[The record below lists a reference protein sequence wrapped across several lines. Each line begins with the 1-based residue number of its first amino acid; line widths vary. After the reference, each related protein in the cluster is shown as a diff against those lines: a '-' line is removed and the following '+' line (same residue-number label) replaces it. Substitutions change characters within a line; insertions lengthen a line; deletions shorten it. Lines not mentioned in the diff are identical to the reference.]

1 MSAATPGWLRRTW
14 RALTSPSAKWSVL
27 ALLVAGF
34 AAGIIFWG
42 GFNTALEATNT
53 LEFCVSCHEMRDT
66 VYVEYKESVHYSNR
80 SGVRAVCPDCHVPHD
95 WTHKMVRKAR
105 ASLEVWGHLT
115 GKIDTMEKFEAARM
129 ELATREWD
137 RMQATGSRECRNCHD
152 FDTMNGK
159 AQKQSVFKKHMA
171 AKESGK
177 TCIDCHKG
185 ITHQLPKEYKDP
197 DE

>member
-1 MSAATPGWLRRTW
+1 
-14 RALTSPSAKWSVL
+14 VL

-66 VYVEYKESVHYSNR
+66 VYVEYQESVHFSNR
-80 SGVRAVCPDCHVPHD
+80 SGVRAACPDCHVPHD
-95 WTHKMVRKAR
+95 WTHKMARKAR

-115 GKIDTMEKFEAARM
+115 GKIDTLEKFEAKRM
-129 ELATREWD
+129 ELATSEWA
-137 RMQATGSRECRNCHD
+137 RMQSTGSRECRNCHD
-152 FDTMNGK
+152 FATMSGT
-159 AQKQSVFKKHMA
+159 AQKKSVYKKHMA
-171 AKESGK
+171 AKDEGK

-185 ITHQLPKEYKDP
+185 IAHHLPKEYKDP

>member
-14 RALTSPSAKWSVL
+14 RALTSPSVKWSVL

-115 GKIDTMEKFEAARM
+115 GTIDTMEKFEAQRM
-129 ELATREWD
+129 KLATREWE

-152 FDTMNGK
+152 FDTMSGK

-171 AKESGK
+171 AKENGK